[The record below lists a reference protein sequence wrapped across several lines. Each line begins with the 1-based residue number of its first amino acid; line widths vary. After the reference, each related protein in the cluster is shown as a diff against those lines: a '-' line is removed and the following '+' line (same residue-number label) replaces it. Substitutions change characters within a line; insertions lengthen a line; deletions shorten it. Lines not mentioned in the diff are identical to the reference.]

1 MDTNNSKGNRSDR
14 RKNRTRRML
23 REALFG
29 LMLEQPYESITIE
42 DVTRRAD
49 LGRTTFYL
57 HYKDK
62 EDLLLESIETIADE
76 LKEKIFESMQDQ
88 PPMISKDVTSAF
100 APGWR
105 PISMVLE
112 HAAKNTTLYL
122 PILRGEG
129 TPRAP
134 NVLRQII
141 HQTAYE
147 FFENRVKNSYSNAEA
162 TIPIEVLVNFFS
174 TSMLG
179 MLTWWLENGMPYS
192 PEEMADIYR
201 RLFFYGAGE
210 MV

>member
-1 MDTNNSKGNRSDR
+1 MNHDESNHPRSDR
-14 RKNRTRRML
+14 RKSRTRRQL

-62 EDLLLESIETIADE
+62 EDLLLESIEAIAVE
-76 LKEKIFESMQDQ
+76 LKDKILEATKDQ
-88 PPMISKDVTSAF
+88 PSMVSKDVTAAY

-112 HAAKNTTLYL
+112 HASENTSLYL

-134 NVLRQII
+134 NTLRQII
-141 HQTAYE
+141 HDLAYE
-147 FFENRVKNSYSNAEA
+147 FFVNRIKTERMTVETS
-162 TIPIEVLVNFFS
+162 IPVEVLVNFFS

-179 MLTWWLENGMPYS
+179 MLTWWLENDMPYP
-192 PEEMADIYR
+192 PEEMADMYR
-201 RLFFYGAGE
+201 RLFFFGAGQ
-210 MV
+210 VV

>member
-1 MDTNNSKGNRSDR
+1 MINKEINPNRSDR
-14 RKNRTRRML
+14 RKNRTRRQL

-42 DVTRRAD
+42 DITRRAD

-57 HYKDK
+57 HFKDK
-62 EDLLLESIETIADE
+62 EDLLLESIEAVAFE
-76 LKEKIFESMQDQ
+76 LKEKIFEAMKDQ
-88 PPMISKDVTSAF
+88 PPMLTMDGSTAF

-112 HAAKNTTLYL
+112 HASQNTSLYL

-134 NVLRQII
+134 GFLRQII
-141 HQTAYE
+141 HESAYD
-147 FFENRVKNSYSNAEA
+147 FFVNRIGINPSEEHP
-162 TIPIEVLVNFFS
+162 IPIDVLTNFFS
-174 TSMLG
+174 TSLLG

-201 RLFFYGAGE
+201 RLFFFGAGQ

>member
-1 MDTNNSKGNRSDR
+1 
-14 RKNRTRRML
+14 ML

-29 LMLEQPYESITIE
+29 LMLEQPYESITI
-42 DVTRRAD
+42 DDITSRAD

-62 EDLLLESIETIADE
+62 EDLLLESIEAVAVE
-76 LKEKIFESMQDQ
+76 LKEKVVASMQDQ
-88 PPMISKDVTSAF
+88 PPMLSKDVTTAF

-112 HAAKNTTLYL
+112 HAAANASLYL

-134 NVLRQII
+134 DVLRQII
-141 HQTAYE
+141 HQSAHE
-147 FFENRVKNSYSNAEA
+147 FFVKRIESNPSADEH
-162 TIPIEVLVNFFS
+162 TIPTEVLINFFS

-192 PEEMADIYR
+192 PEEMADMYR
-201 RLFFYGAGE
+201 RLFFFGAGQ
-210 MV
+210 VV

>member
-1 MDTNNSKGNRSDR
+1 MKDNEFNHKRSDR
-14 RKNRTRRML
+14 RKNRTRRQL

-42 DVTRRAD
+42 DITRRAD

-57 HYKDK
+57 HFKEK
-62 EDLLLESIETIADE
+62 EDLLLESIEAVAVE
-76 LKEKIFESMQDQ
+76 LKEKIYEAMKDQ
-88 PPMISKDVTSAF
+88 PPMLTKDGTTAF

-112 HAAKNTTLYL
+112 HASQNASLYL

-134 NVLRQII
+134 DVLRQII
-141 HQTAYE
+141 HESAYD
-147 FFENRVKNSYSNAEA
+147 FFVNRLGIKISDEEHP
-162 TIPIEVLVNFFS
+162 IPIEVLTNFFS
-174 TSMLG
+174 TSLLG

-201 RLFFYGAGE
+201 RLFFFGAGQ